1 MKEITSQQQRVLDCI
16 QIYIKKT
23 GFPPT
28 RADICRELGFKSP
41 NSAETHLRALEK
53 KGFISIESGASRG
66 ISVINGES
74 SDDSNEY
81 PIIGLVAAG
90 SPTLAQE
97 NIEKTISCPKS
108 FFDSNFDY
116 FLKVK
121 GLSMKD
127 AGIMEDDLIAVKKTT
142 DVRNGDIVIA
152 RIDDEVTVKYFN
164 RKNSKVV
171 ELEPANED
179 FENIEVFSIDAG
191 TEFLWSLAAVIGCF
205 SMLLIPSF
213 GLYFASRAKERKN
226 ELKLKMAEDSVDSG
240 LQEE

>member
-164 RKNSKVV
+164 RKNSKVI

-179 FENIEVFSIDAG
+179 FENIVVDLEHEQFHIEGKSVG
-191 TEFLWSLAAVIGCF
+191 
-205 SMLLIPSF
+205 LL
-213 GLYFASRAKERKN
+213 RRN
-226 ELKLKMAEDSVDSG
+226 
-240 LQEE
+240 

>member
-97 NIEKTISCPKS
+97 NIEKTISCPES
-108 FFDSNFDY
+108 FFDSDFDY

-164 RKNSKVV
+164 IKNSKVV

-179 FENIEVFSIDAG
+179 LENIVVDLEHEQLHIEGKSVG
-191 TEFLWSLAAVIGCF
+191 
-205 SMLLIPSF
+205 LL
-213 GLYFASRAKERKN
+213 RKN
-226 ELKLKMAEDSVDSG
+226 
-240 LQEE
+240 

>member
-16 QIYIKKT
+16 QIYINKT

-28 RADICRELGFKSP
+28 RANICKELGFKSP

-66 ISVINGES
+66 ISIINNQEQT
-74 SDDSNEY
+74 SDDNEY
-81 PIIGLVAAG
+81 PVIGLVAAG
-90 SPTLAQE
+90 SPTLAEE
-97 NIEKTISCPKS
+97 NIERTINCPNS
-108 FFDSNFDY
+108 FFESNFDY

-142 DVRNGDIVIA
+142 DVKNGDIVIA
-152 RIDDEVTVKYFN
+152 RLDDEVTVKYFK
-164 RKNSKVV
+164 RKSSNIV

-179 FENIEVFSIDAG
+179 YKNIVVNLEHDELHIEGKSIG
-191 TEFLWSLAAVIGCF
+191 
-205 SMLLIPSF
+205 LL
-213 GLYFASRAKERKN
+213 RKN
-226 ELKLKMAEDSVDSG
+226 
-240 LQEE
+240 